1 MFDHQIVRSRDDLEK
16 LLFDLM
22 DDNDGQKWKNDTAF
36 QFIQAMAASLRDAGP
51 SVQPSWQFFADM
63 LQSAAE

>member
-1 MFDHQIVRSRDDLEK
+1 MFDRQTIRSRDDLEK

-22 DDNDGQKWKNDTAF
+22 DDNDGQQWKNDTTF
-36 QFIQAMAASLRDAGP
+36 QYLQAMAAWLHDAKTP
-51 SVQPSWQFFADM
+51 EPSWQFIGDM